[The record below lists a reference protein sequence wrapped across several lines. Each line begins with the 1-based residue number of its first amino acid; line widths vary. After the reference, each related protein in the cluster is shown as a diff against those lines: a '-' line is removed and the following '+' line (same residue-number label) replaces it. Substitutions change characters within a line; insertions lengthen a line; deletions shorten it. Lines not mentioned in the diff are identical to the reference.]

1 MNLFKK
7 KLNFEKNKFFI
18 FLPNLL
24 ELVPIHLLSILALN
38 DLIGIDTQK
47 NKIIYNTSKFI
58 FGRKCNNIL
67 LWGAK
72 GMGKST
78 LIKSVVKHFEKH
90 NLTYIEIFPNSIHYI
105 PEIVYYLSAFNQ
117 KFIIY
122 IDDLNLKSDDKNFTM
137 FKTIIEG
144 SCLTDLNNIKFYVSS
159 NLRHIAHKNHKN
171 NSDFSNINSTEAS
184 ENLLAL
190 SDRFGLWVGF
200 HKINKNQY
208 LKIIEHY
215 LRKNSINISPEIM
228 NAAVRWSVEK
238 GSYSGRTAWQFVNDL
253 SPDD

>member
-7 KLNFEKNKFFI
+7 KLNFKKNKFFI
-18 FLPNLL
+18 FLPNIL
-24 ELVPIHLLSILALN
+24 ELVPVDVLSVLALN
-38 DLIGIDTQK
+38 DLVGIDIQK
-47 NKIIYNTSKFI
+47 RKVINNTSKFI
-58 FGRKCNNIL
+58 FGEKCNNIL

-90 NLTYIEIFPNSIHYI
+90 NLICIEIFPNSINYI
-105 PEIVYYLSAFNQ
+105 PEILYYLSTFNH

-122 IDDLNLKSDDKNFTM
+122 IDDLNLQSEDKDFTM

-144 SCLTDLNNIKFYVSS
+144 SCLTDSNNIKFYVSS
-159 NLRHIAHKNHKN
+159 NLRHIAQKNHKTDN
-171 NSDFSNINSTEAS
+171 DFADLNSTEMS

-208 LKIIEHY
+208 LSIIEHY
-215 LRKNSINISPEIM
+215 LRKNSINNSPEIM
-228 NAAVRWSVEK
+228 NAAIRWSIEK
-238 GSYSGRTAWQFVNDL
+238 GGYSGRTAWQFINDL
-253 SPDD
+253 TPDD